1 MNNKW
6 IFLID
11 VVDFKKGEVVEVDEY
26 FNIRLNDGDMRN
38 YRTLI
43 GMMNMKSIILEECV
57 IPLSKWR
64 DKQIDKILEDE

>member
-1 MNNKW
+1 MSNKW

-11 VVDFKKGEVVEVDEY
+11 VVDFKKGEVVEVDEF
-26 FNIRLNDGDMRN
+26 FNIKLNDGDMRN

-57 IPLSKWR
+57 IPLVEWR